1 MNLYTSYSNFQL
13 KHKALVNQIKR
24 YESGEEYSKLIKTVD
39 ELSKK
44 LSVCKISNGNLRD
57 LNKQLT
63 RKNKVYKSDSSDL
76 KNINKDLLKS
86 NNALKTKLN
95 KLETYY
101 LKNQIALDK
110 KLVVSKD
117 IIDEQSIKIITLE
130 IELKNMKDKNIKL
143 NAQVNRDYT
152 NSSLPSSQKIG
163 RKKICNSRVKSG
175 KKQGGQN
182 GHIGHGRKTYLN
194 VDHIIKVPRPDIYSN
209 KAIFKETGNIIT
221 KQVADIFIGS
231 HITEYQFMEYLNTQT
246 GEIVHAPIPKAL
258 HNEVSYGKNIK
269 ALAVM
274 LNSDANVSVDKTIEI
289 INEISNQEI
298 KLSKGFVNN
307 LNRKIA
313 EVCEDELDEI
323 FINLQRYKYM
333 HIDATNV
340 RVNGKNVN
348 VFVTANPNDTLFYA
362 RKSKGI
368 KGVIA
373 TAAENYG
380 QTLIHDHDRT
390 FYNYG
395 LNHQEC
401 LAHILRYLQ
410 SAIENEE
417 NLTWHKKMQSLLRE
431 MIASVKEAS
440 LNTLSK
446 AAYIR
451 AYESI
456 LELSLQ
462 EYDKNPPNKYYREGF
477 NLAKRLKAYQDST
490 LYFLEDEEIPYT
502 NNLAERQLRKVKRKA
517 RVAGSFRSY
526 EGLEYYCNVQSIIE
540 NTKTIGKSFFEHLK
554 DVFSLEIGFNE

>member
-1 MNLYTSYSNFQL
+1 
-13 KHKALVNQIKR
+13 
-24 YESGEEYSKLIKTVD
+24 
-39 ELSKK
+39 
-44 LSVCKISNGNLRD
+44 
-57 LNKQLT
+57 
-63 RKNKVYKSDSSDL
+63 
-76 KNINKDLLKS
+76 
-86 NNALKTKLN
+86 
-95 KLETYY
+95 
-101 LKNQIALDK
+101 
-110 KLVVSKD
+110 
-117 IIDEQSIKIITLE
+117 
-130 IELKNMKDKNIKL
+130 
-143 NAQVNRDYT
+143 
-152 NSSLPSSQKIG
+152 
-163 RKKICNSRVKSG
+163 
-175 KKQGGQN
+175 
-182 GHIGHGRKTYLN
+182 
-194 VDHIIKVPRPDIYSN
+194 
-209 KAIFKETGNIIT
+209 
-221 KQVADIFIGS
+221 
-231 HITEYQFMEYLNTQT
+231 MEYLNTQT

-340 RVNGKNVN
+340 RVNGRNVN
-348 VFVTANPNDTLFYA
+348 VFVTANPNNTLFYA
-362 RKSKGI
+362 RESKGI
-368 KGVIA
+368 KGVVG
-373 TAAENYG
+373 TAAENYA
-380 QTLIHDHDRT
+380 QILIHDHDRT

-417 NLTWHKKMQSLLRE
+417 NLTWHKKMQSLLRK

-446 AAYIR
+446 AAYII

-462 EYDKNPPNKYYREGF
+462 EYDKNPPSKYYREGF

-490 LYFLEDEEIPYT
+490 LYFLEDEEVPYT